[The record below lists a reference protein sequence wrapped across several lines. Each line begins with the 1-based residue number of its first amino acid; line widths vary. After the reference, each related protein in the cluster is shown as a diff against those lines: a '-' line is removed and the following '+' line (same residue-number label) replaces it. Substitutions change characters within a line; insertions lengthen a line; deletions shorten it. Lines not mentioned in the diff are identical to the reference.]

1 MEDVC
6 HRRTVVMRVKCSGK
20 ENRFSG
26 GCDNDENE
34 LWRQERLW
42 ADCSVVD
49 GFYFGSLGL
58 TIMPE
63 TR

>member
-42 ADCSVVD
+42 ADGARSIARWWMD
-49 GFYFGSLGL
+49 SISGL
-58 TIMPE
+58 WA
-63 TR
+63 